1 MKNSFTKQQKYIS
14 IASIV
19 FLIIIWK
26 LLSLY
31 YKSDFILPSPEKT
44 LVTVC
49 QLLVAPDFLK
59 IVGITLLRGIIG
71 FAIAAVIGIAS
82 GIFAGLSPNFHAF
95 LNPIIVITRS
105 TPVIAITL
113 LALIWFS
120 PNMMP
125 IFIGLLTMF
134 PIICINVMDGMKSVD
149 PNLTNMAQFYK
160 VKRKRII
167 RDIYLPA
174 ITPFVISGISTAV
187 GIGWR
192 AIIVGEVLSQPK
204 YGIGTQM
211 QSAQSFLRVD
221 VLIAWT
227 FVAILISYFFELLI
241 RHSEHRI
248 VKWKTV

>member
-1 MKNSFTKQQKYIS
+1 MKNSFTKKQRYIS
-14 IASIV
+14 AASILV
-19 FLIIIWK
+19 LLILWK

-44 LVTVC
+44 LLTVC
-49 QLLVAPDFLK
+49 QLFVTPDFLTV
-59 IVGITLLRGIIG
+59 VGVTLLRGVIG
-71 FAIAAVIGIAS
+71 FAIAAVIGIVC
-82 GIFAGLSPNFHAF
+82 GIFAGLSPGFHAF
-95 LNPIIVITRS
+95 INPIIVITRS

-125 IFIGLLTMF
+125 VFIGLLTMF

-149 PNLTNMAQFYK
+149 PNLTNMAQFYRI
-160 VKRKRII
+160 KRKRIV

-227 FVAILISYFFELLI
+227 FVAILISYLFEMLI
-241 RHSEHRI
+241 RHSEHKL
-248 VKWKTV
+248 VKWKNE